1 MRKSYID
8 EAQLAVE
15 RHRLKEQQWRKHYKA
30 IDRVDKASRN
40 APSPTLMFF
49 MGLAGG
55 VFLPVVV
62 YVVWELVLLY
72 RL

>member
-1 MRKSYID
+1 MRKSYMD

-30 IDRVDKASRN
+30 IDRVDKASRK
-40 APSPTLMFF
+40 APSLTIMFF